1 MDWYAGKK
9 EESEN
14 AKDSSSAMHDDD
26 TANRV
31 EVLNNRIYFYSE
43 VTRTKI
49 LTLNKKLTSLNISL
63 ANQVNTLDLNYMHA
77 NIRLYINSFG
87 GSVFAGFSAVDYI
100 KKSKIPVETIIDGCA
115 ASAATM
121 MSIVAQRRYMNEHA
135 FMLIHQLSS
144 ACWGTYEEMKDD
156 MENNDLLMKTIKQIY
171 VEHTKI
177 PKKKLNEV
185 LKRDLWWDA
194 KTCLEYGLI
203 DEII

>member
-9 EESEN
+9 EEAEKT
-14 AKDSSSAMHDDD
+14 KDASAEMHDDD

-31 EVLNNRIYFYSE
+31 ETLNNRIYFYSE

-144 ACWGTYEEMKDD
+144 TCWGTYEEMKDD